1 MRVLRSATAK
11 IDPTPARNNF
21 KWTIPEVLML
31 EREYLLLNL
40 PLSEISRRHKRT
52 NSAILHKI
60 MSENLFILNEEPEDE
75 DEVLEEPV
83 LEEEEE
89 ESDDISDDDFDDKK
103 KVPTDEYVYSHFG
116 NKIFNYF
123 FPSYTSVKV

>member
-11 IDPTPARNNF
+11 IESIPARNNF
-21 KWTIPEVLML
+21 KWTIPEVLTL

-40 PLSEISRRHKRT
+40 PLNEISRRHKRT

-60 MSENLFILNEEPEDE
+60 MSENLFILNDEPEEE
-75 DEVLEEPV
+75 DKVSEESV
-83 LEEEEE
+83 SEE

-103 KVPTDEYVYSHFG
+103 NVPTDEYVYSHFG